1 MSGFSHQWL
10 ALREPVD
17 LRARNAAIR
26 TAFVSTLKQRQAQ
39 LQRPL
44 TLLDLGSGTGASARA
59 LSPHLPFPHRWR
71 LAEFDPALIAIARE
85 LALPG
90 APPSEII
97 EADLADGVPPALLA
111 GVDAVTTSAF
121 LDLVSGSWLDRLAGD
136 LARARLPFLAM
147 LTYDGRMS
155 ISPPHPFDETVRAAM
170 NSHQRRDKGF
180 GPALGPDAADH
191 ATRSFAAAGFQIT
204 EGPSDWQA
212 RKDETGFQA
221 MLLDGWIAAAKEI
234 GVDQEGLAGFAA
246 AHRKALAEER
256 LTSCV
261 GHRDMAALID

>member
-17 LRARNAAIR
+17 LRARNAAVR
-26 TAFVSTLKQRQAQ
+26 EAFVSALKQRQAQ

-71 LAEFDPALIAIARE
+71 LAEFDPALVAIAQD
-85 LALPG
+85 LTLPSDV
-90 APPSEII
+90 PVEVV
-97 EADLADGVPPALLA
+97 EADLADGVPPGLLD

-121 LDLVSGSWLDRLAGD
+121 LDLVSSDWLDRLATD

-147 LTYDGRMS
+147 LTYDGRLS
-155 ISPPHPFDETVRAAM
+155 VSPPHPFDETVRAAM
-170 NSHQRRDKGF
+170 NTHQRGDKGF
-180 GPALGPDAADH
+180 GPALGPEAADH
-191 ATRSFAAAGFQIT
+191 AARTFAAAGFKIT
-204 EGPSDWQA
+204 EGQSDWQA
-212 RKDETGFQA
+212 RSDETGFQE
-221 MLLDGWIAAAKEI
+221 MLLDGWITAAREM
-234 GVDQEGLAGFAA
+234 GVDQEGLAGFSA
-246 AHRKALAEER
+246 AHRKALAEKR
-256 LTSCV
+256 LTSHV

>member
-17 LRARNAAIR
+17 LRARNAAVR
-26 TAFVSTLKQRQAQ
+26 EAFVSALKQRQAR

-71 LAEFDPALIAIARE
+71 LAEFDPALIAVARE

-90 APPSEII
+90 ETPVEVI
-97 EADLADGVPPALLA
+97 EADLADGVPPALLG

-121 LDLVSGSWLDRLAGD
+121 LDLVSSDWLDRLAGD

-155 ISPPHPFDETVRAAM
+155 VSPPHPFDETVRAAM
-170 NSHQRRDKGF
+170 NTHQRGDKGF
-180 GPALGPDAADH
+180 GPALGPQAADH
-191 ATRSFAAAGFQIT
+191 AAHAFAAAGFKVT

-212 RKDETGFQA
+212 RSNETGFQE
-221 MLLDGWIAAAKEI
+221 MLLDGWIAAAEEI
-234 GVDQEGLAGFAA
+234 GIDREGLVGFAA
-246 AHRKALAEER
+246 AHRKALAEKR
-256 LTSCV
+256 LTSHV